1 MKIMILTAATGGGHM
16 RAASAIDEYIRNNT
30 EHEAVTVDALKSVG
44 WLLDK
49 TVCDSYLFM
58 ARKAPSLFGMLYKS
72 TNKQNAFSG
81 LVPKLSSAFSHMLL
95 ETINRHQPDAIISTH
110 PFAAEMVSSL
120 KDLGDVSV
128 PLICLIT
135 DYGLHRAWVAPDVDG
150 YVVASENMV
159 DELVSIGVE
168 KSKIHPFGI
177 PVHGVF
183 FRQSDKNQILEEM
196 GFGPSV
202 PTILLMAGSFG
213 VTHIIKLYQDLIG
226 TGVPMQLIII
236 TGNNQKLYDAFEKE
250 LAEEKTDIPTKLL
263 FFTKEVDKYMHAA
276 DLLITKPGG
285 LTVSEALACNLP
297 MAVFDAIPG
306 QEEDNAKFLSMH
318 DMGIQIGKNAN
329 FAEIISELITG
340 KEKLKT
346 MRENCAGFDTSNSVH
361 SMLELLESLSTEY
374 ESMKTAI
381 GVPERSV

>member
-1 MKIMILTAATGGGHM
+1 MKIMIMTAATGGGHM

-30 EHEAVTVDALKSVG
+30 GHEVVTVDALKSVG

-72 TNKQNAFSG
+72 TNKKNAFSG
-81 LVPKLSSAFSHMLL
+81 IVPKLNSAFSHTLL
-95 ETINRHQPDAIISTH
+95 ETINKHQPDAIISTH

-120 KDLGDVSV
+120 KDMGDVSV
-128 PLICLIT
+128 PLICMIT
-135 DYGLHRAWVAPDVDG
+135 DYGLHRAWVASDVDG

-159 DELVSIGVE
+159 DEMVAIGVD
-168 KSKIHPFGI
+168 KAKIHPFGI

-183 FRQSDKNQILEEM
+183 FQQSDKNAILKEM
-196 GFGPSV
+196 GFQPDI

-213 VTHIIKLYQDLIG
+213 VTHIIKLYKDLIG
-226 TGVPMQLIII
+226 AGVPMQLIII

-250 LAEEKTDIPTKLL
+250 LAETKTNIPTKLL
-263 FFTKEVDKYMHAA
+263 FFTKEVEKYMHAA

-297 MAVFDAIPG
+297 MVVFNAIPG

-318 DMGIQIGKNAN
+318 DMGVEIGKDAN
-329 FAEIISELITG
+329 FAEIISDLITG
-340 KEKLKT
+340 KEKLEK
-346 MRENCAGFDTSNSVH
+346 MRENCAGFDKSNSAH
-361 SMLELLESLSTEY
+361 NMIELIETLSGEY
-374 ESMKTAI
+374 ESVKTAI
-381 GVPERSV
+381 GTSEVLS

>member
-16 RAASAIDEYIRNNT
+16 RAASAIDEYIRNHT

-58 ARKAPSLFGMLYKS
+58 ARKAPSIFGMLYKS
-72 TNKQNAFSG
+72 TNKTNTFSG
-81 LVPKLSSAFSHMLL
+81 LVPKLSSAFSHLLL

-120 KDLGDVSV
+120 KDMGDVNV

-183 FRQSDKNQILEEM
+183 FRQADKNKILGDM
-196 GFGPSV
+196 GFESGL

-213 VTHIIKLYQDLIG
+213 VMHIIKLYQDLIG

-236 TGNNQKLYDAFEKE
+236 TGNNQKLYDAFERE
-250 LAEEKTDIPTKLL
+250 IAEVKTDIPTKLL

-276 DLLITKPGG
+276 DLLVTKPGG

-297 MAVFDAIPG
+297 VAVFDAIPG

-340 KEKLKT
+340 KEKLKK
-346 MRENCAGFDTSNSVH
+346 MRENCEGFDTSNSVH
-361 SMLELLESLSTEY
+361 NMIELLESLTTEY
-374 ESMKTAI
+374 ESVKTAI
-381 GVPERSV
+381 GVPEISS